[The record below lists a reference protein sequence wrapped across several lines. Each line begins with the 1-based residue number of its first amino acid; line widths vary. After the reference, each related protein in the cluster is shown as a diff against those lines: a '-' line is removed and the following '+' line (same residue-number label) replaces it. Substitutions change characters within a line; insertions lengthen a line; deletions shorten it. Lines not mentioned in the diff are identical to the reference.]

1 MVITPLI
8 DRLGGMWD
16 YMASA
21 RQAGVRTVFPVHSW
35 DNLSSKARIIHVPD
49 RVLVWNE
56 TQVEEAKKFH
66 GIPGKRI
73 QVTGAQGFDDWFA
86 MAPSTSREE
95 FCDALSFNPDRPILL
110 YVCSAIL
117 KRHMAPSIASE
128 KTELAFFTRWISAL
142 RSSSDDRLREANVII
157 RPHPKREAQWDDVDL
172 SSWGAVKVFPRHG
185 RLPNDR
191 SSKAIFFDSI
201 FHSAAVIGINTSA
214 MIEAGIIGRPVMT
227 ILDPDYAGGQVEMQH
242 FQYLLKVGE
251 GLLITAETYEE
262 HLQQLSNVLNNPAIT
277 ARRIADFTERFVRPL
292 GRDRLAA
299 PVAAR
304 AILDVACQGPGRRW
318 RRGAMHLR
326 LEQRM
331 AKWSPVPR
339 VTPDHWQDMSATEV
353 KRRLARRQAR
363 RLAREKKRVEPSPK
377 ARNKCTRVRKSC
389 NLPMQLRHRI
399 IVAQRLLIGDAIF
412 LPLASTAPSPSLDRN
427 FAALKVCRRQ
437 QRSTRREA
445 AGYAAA
451 NRISPLG

>member
-21 RQAGVRTVFPVHSW
+21 RHAGVRTVFPVHSW

-66 GIPGKRI
+66 GIPSKRI

-142 RSSSDDRLREANVII
+142 RSSGDDRLRDANVII

-172 SSWGAVKVFPRHG
+172 SGWGAVKVFPRHG

-191 SSKAIFFDSI
+191 SSKAIFFELNFSLCRSRWHQHERDDRGRHHRKAGDDHTRSRLRRRP
-201 FHSAAVIGINTSA
+201 SRNAAFPISV
-214 MIEAGIIGRPVMT
+214 
-227 ILDPDYAGGQVEMQH
+227 
-242 FQYLLKVGE
+242 K
-251 GLLITAETYEE
+251 
-262 HLQQLSNVLNNPAIT
+262 
-277 ARRIADFTERFVRPL
+277 
-292 GRDRLAA
+292 
-299 PVAAR
+299 
-304 AILDVACQGPGRRW
+304 GRRW
-318 RRGAMHLR
+318 TSDHRQDLRRTFA
-326 LEQRM
+326 
-331 AKWSPVPR
+331 A
-339 VTPDHWQDMSATEV
+339 
-353 KRRLARRQAR
+353 
-363 RLAREKKRVEPSPK
+363 
-377 ARNKCTRVRKSC
+377 
-389 NLPMQLRHRI
+389 
-399 IVAQRLLIGDAIF
+399 AQRR
-412 LPLASTAPSPSLDRN
+412 P
-427 FAALKVCRRQ
+427 
-437 QRSTRREA
+437 E
-445 AGYAAA
+445 
-451 NRISPLG
+451 